1 MTYAQA
7 RKIVGRKPLWLIQ
20 NEYNAMM
27 RWNKKNLTESNKLE
41 LLALE
46 IILFDLVNGKAM
58 PITVS
63 QTLQA

>member
-1 MTYAQA
+1 MTYEEA
-7 RKIVGRKPLWLIQ
+7 RKIVKRKPLWLVRSD
-20 NEYNAMM
+20 YNFM
-27 RWNKKNLTESNKLE
+27 RNRLQKNLTESEKLE

-58 PITVS
+58 PSTLS

>member
-1 MTYAQA
+1 MTYNEA
-7 RKIVGRKPLWLIQ
+7 RKIVGRKPLWLVR
-20 NEYNAMM
+20 NEYNAMV

-58 PITVS
+58 PITLS